1 MAKKSAAKG
10 RKKKQGSA
18 SEPKKSLPLGP
29 LVGLPILIIALTWIA
44 YSGIGEYDWVNFD
57 DPPYVYENGYV
68 VGGQFSEVWKPR
80 SFVMG
85 NYHPLTMW
93 TLARDWAQNP
103 NDPGAFHRSN
113 VFYHILAAL
122 FVYFFFW
129 RLTGS
134 WFIGGFTGLV
144 FAVHPMHVESVA
156 WVAARKDQLMALF
169 FFAALLSYLYYLE
182 DQKRRWIWYGLTLVL
197 FLGSMMSKAMAAP
210 FPVVLLLVD
219 FYRGRSFKLPTW
231 LEKLPF
237 FAVSFVLGYW
247 AIIAQRSADAL
258 TMESFPLSEKIFFAG
273 NSTILYLVKFLAPFK
288 LSVFYPYPEGGVPF
302 TFYLTT
308 LLAVA
313 LGIGAIV
320 TARKTKVFLFGF
332 GFFILMVAL
341 VLQLLSVGAAMMAD
355 RYTYIPY
362 VGLAFMLGV
371 GLERIN
377 ALRPR
382 VGWVLGGVMVLAF
395 TGLTRDRVPA
405 WENTVT
411 LFTDVIEKY
420 PNVPVAY
427 NNRGK
432 YYGFQEQDY
441 ERAFADLNKS
451 VEVDPEYPNAYVN
464 RGNVYSMR
472 KEYQKAMKD
481 YDRALELRPTYY
493 DALTNRAITNALLGN
508 YESSLAD
515 YGRAL
520 EIQPNNAQ
528 IYFNRGYT
536 YFQMR
541 DWDASYTDYN
551 KALQLNPS
559 NGQAYYYRSMV
570 ESQRGNLDAA
580 RRDVRTA
587 RARGFAVPDSYARQ
601 LGL

>member
-1 MAKKSAAKG
+1 MAKKSAPKG
-10 RKKKQGSA
+10 RKKKVA
-18 SEPKKSLPLGP
+18 EPKANKSLPLKELIAVP
-29 LVGLPILIIALTWIA
+29 LAIIALTWVA
-44 YSGIGEYDWVNFD
+44 YSGVGEYDWVNFD

-68 VGGQFSEVWKPR
+68 VKGRFNEVWKPEN
-80 SFVMG
+80 FVMG

-93 TLARDWAQNP
+93 TLARDWAQNE

-113 VFYHILAAL
+113 VFYHIVAAL
-122 FVYFFFW
+122 FIYFFFW

-134 WFIGGFTGLV
+134 FFIGAFTGLV

-169 FFAALLSYLYYLE
+169 FFAALLAYLYYLE
-182 DQKRRWIWYGLTLVL
+182 DQKRRWLWYGLTLVL
-197 FLGSMMSKAMAAP
+197 FLGSMLSKAMAAP
-210 FPVVLLLVD
+210 FPVILLLVD
-219 FYRGRSFKLPTW
+219 LYKDRKFKMPIW

-273 NSTILYLVKFLAPFK
+273 NSVIIYIVKFLAPFK
-288 LSVFYPYPEGGVPF
+288 LSVFYPYPDGGVPF
-302 TFYLTT
+302 LFYLTT
-308 LLAVA
+308 ILAAA
-313 LGIGAIV
+313 LGVGALLS
-320 TARKTKVFLFGF
+320 ARKTKVFIFGF
-332 GFFILMVAL
+332 GIFFLMVAL

-362 VGLAFMLGV
+362 VGLAFLLAV
-371 GLERIN
+371 GLQKLNE
-377 ALRPR
+377 LRPAA
-382 VGWVLGGVMVLAF
+382 GWATAAALVVFFVA
-395 TGLTRDRVPA
+395 LTRQRVPV

-420 PNVPVAY
+420 PTVPVAY

-432 YYGFQEQDY
+432 YYGFQKQDY
-441 ERAFADLNKS
+441 EKAFADLNKS
-451 VEVDPEYPNAYVN
+451 VEVDPNYPNAYVN

-472 KEYQKAMKD
+472 EQYDKAIAD

-508 YESSLAD
+508 FDKSLAD
-515 YGRAL
+515 YDRAL
-520 EIQPNNAQ
+520 KIQPNNGQ
-528 IYFNRGYT
+528 VYFNRGYT
-536 YFQMR
+536 HFQMR
-541 DWDASYTDYN
+541 NWDASYADYN
-551 KALQLNPS
+551 KAIKLNPK

-570 ESQRGNLDAA
+570 ESQRGNLEAA
-580 RRDVRTA
+580 RRDVQNA
-587 RARGFAVPDSYARQ
+587 QSLGFPVPQSYSRQ
-601 LGL
+601 LGM